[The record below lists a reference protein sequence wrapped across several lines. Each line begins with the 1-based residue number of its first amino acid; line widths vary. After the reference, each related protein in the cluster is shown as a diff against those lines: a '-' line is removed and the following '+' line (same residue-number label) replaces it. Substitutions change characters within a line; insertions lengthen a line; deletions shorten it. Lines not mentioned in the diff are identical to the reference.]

1 MDLFAEQS
9 EEYKESVLPKKV
21 RARVAVEAASR
32 MCWGEY
38 VGLDGA
44 YVCLDRFGE
53 SAPAG
58 KLFEKYG
65 FTPENVVAVAE
76 GVLKK

>member
-1 MDLFAEQS
+1 MICQ
-9 EEYKESVLPKKV
+9 PCT
-21 RARVAVEAASR
+21 ARSRSPGSPDGR

-65 FTPENVVAVAE
+65 FTPENVAAVAE